1 MLRGRTGLHHV
12 GDVLTPDM
20 LTILSSMLSAL
31 QTDKIVSFNSS
42 EWTAQHECLEFFK
55 GLQVSYLSLFC
66 FVTFIG

>member
-20 LTILSSMLSAL
+20 LTVLSSMLSAL

-42 EWTAQHECLEFFK
+42 E
-55 GLQVSYLSLFC
+55 
-66 FVTFIG
+66 